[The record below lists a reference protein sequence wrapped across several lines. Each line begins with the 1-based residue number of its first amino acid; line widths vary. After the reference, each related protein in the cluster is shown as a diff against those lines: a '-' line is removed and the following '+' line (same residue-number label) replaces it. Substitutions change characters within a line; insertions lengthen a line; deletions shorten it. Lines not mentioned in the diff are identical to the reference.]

1 MAGNG
6 AANRGGEQTVTR
18 LLQRWQA
25 GDGEALDQVVPLA
38 MEELHTLARSS
49 LRRLGSSQ
57 LQPTEL
63 VHEAYLRLVGL
74 EEMSW
79 EGRVQFFALAS
90 KVMRGIV
97 IDHLRRHLALKRAGD
112 AVTLVDFP
120 AARSMTPEE
129 MLDLD
134 RALEELAQRDERKGR
149 VAEMRLFAGMG
160 HLEIG
165 AALGVAERTV
175 KRDWQFAKVWLYR
188 RLRGEE

>member
-74 EEMSW
+74 EEMS
-79 EGRVQFFALAS
+79 
-90 KVMRGIV
+90 
-97 IDHLRRHLALKRAGD
+97 
-112 AVTLVDFP
+112 
-120 AARSMTPEE
+120 
-129 MLDLD
+129 
-134 RALEELAQRDERKGR
+134 
-149 VAEMRLFAGMG
+149 
-160 HLEIG
+160 
-165 AALGVAERTV
+165 
-175 KRDWQFAKVWLYR
+175 
-188 RLRGEE
+188 

>member
-1 MAGNG
+1 MC
-6 AANRGGEQTVTR
+6 RGPDFGSDHTVTH

-25 GDGEALDQVVPLA
+25 GDSEALDQVVPLA

-74 EEMSW
+74 EQMSW
-79 EGRVQFFALAS
+79 EGRAQFFALAS
-90 KVMRGIV
+90 KVMRGIL
-97 IDHLRRHLALKRAGD
+97 IDHLRRQLAQKRAGD

-120 AARSMTPEE
+120 AARSVSPEE

-134 RALEELAQRDERKGR
+134 RALAELMDHDGRKAR
-149 VAEMRLFAGMG
+149 VAEMRLFAGMS
-160 HLEIG
+160 HKEIATALE
-165 AALGVAERTV
+165 VAERTV

-188 RLRGEE
+188 RLRGEP